1 MKIIHLTFIIM
12 LLSVTNTSAA
22 KNEAEEAS
30 DKNLSAVTIFMD
42 INAFTR
48 KNSAA
53 RKMTEHHN
61 EFAAKGYELVSVNPY
76 TENSDLEGFFLSYK
90 KK

>member
-1 MKIIHLTFIIM
+1 MKTIYIATMLM
-12 LLSVTNTSAA
+12 LLFTTTTSTA
-22 KNEAEEAS
+22 KNEAEEAA

-42 INAFTR
+42 ITAFTR

-53 RKMTEHHN
+53 RKMTNHHN

-76 TENSDLEGFFLSYK
+76 TENGDLEGFFLSYK
-90 KK
+90 KR